1 MANSITGVGNIP
13 ERSTGA
19 KIQNDE
25 SISKGH
31 RANQKGS
38 QWPKLE
44 QSEDQNRVVLDDN
57 PKHKINIHRSLLI

>member
-19 KIQNDE
+19 KKQNDE

-31 RANQKGS
+31 KAKQKSS
-38 QWPKLE
+38 QWLELE
-44 QSEDQNRVVLDDN
+44 QSEDQNRVVLDDK
-57 PKHKINIHRSLLI
+57 PKV

>member
-19 KIQNDE
+19 KIQIDE